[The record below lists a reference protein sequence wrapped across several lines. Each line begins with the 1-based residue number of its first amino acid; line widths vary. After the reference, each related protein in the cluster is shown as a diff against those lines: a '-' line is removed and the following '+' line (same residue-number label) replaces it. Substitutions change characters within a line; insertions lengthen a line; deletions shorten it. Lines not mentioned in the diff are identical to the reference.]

1 MMERALTANYV
12 TDWTVLEEDSVQ
24 YDKETIPYV
33 YKAILHIQ
41 SEKGSKYEPSAGE
54 INRVVSYMR
63 ASQ

>member
-1 MMERALTANYV
+1 MMERALTTNYV
-12 TDWTVLEEDSVQ
+12 TDWAVLEEDSVQ